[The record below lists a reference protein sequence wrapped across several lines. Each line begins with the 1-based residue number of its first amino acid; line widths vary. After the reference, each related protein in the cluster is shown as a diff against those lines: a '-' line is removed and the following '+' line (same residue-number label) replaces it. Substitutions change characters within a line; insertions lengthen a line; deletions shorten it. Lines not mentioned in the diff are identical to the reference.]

1 MKSKFNLL
9 NLLFYI
15 SLVHFLLNVNF
26 AFAGEVSMAG
36 RKFPPTLETSGNK
49 FGGAGSCNKE
59 KCHGH
64 ATKKRANEYTTWIKA
79 EIHSAGYSV
88 LYEKEAKE
96 IAKKYGIKGKA
107 GEDQRCAVCH
117 SIYLEKKPD
126 LKGAKFDVNEGV
138 TCEACHGPSS
148 GYLEPHAKPY
158 EPKGA
163 EGKVLD
169 QARAARHKESVGL
182 GMWDAKNP
190 KIRIE
195 TCVFCHYQIS
205 GKMLDAGHPDLNFEM
220 TYFQKTMPVHWEE
233 TPDKGEGFSARI
245 AAASQ
250 AASLR
255 EALKK
260 LSNAISSKSKSVES
274 SYNQVM
280 SHYKVLKAI
289 ASAGFGSTIGL
300 DAGIKGLAANKSG
313 AAGLAGAADKLFN
326 KLVNASYSK
335 NSTLKIMKAISGS
348 ADLTVNPT
356 RKDAEQAFMI
366 LDGIYSTYSSDDG
379 VLGALDELYYGL
391 YAEDPSQDPPPYDG
405 KAFGQNLAK
414 VKSAVK

>member
-1 MKSKFNLL
+1 MGKKFNFF
-9 NLLFYI
+9 NLVFFI
-15 SLVHFLLNVNF
+15 SLVCFLFQVSSAL
-26 AFAGEVSMAG
+26 AGEVSMAG
-36 RKFPPTLETSGNK
+36 RKMPPTLEVGGNK
-49 FGGAGSCNKE
+49 FAGAGSCNKE

-64 ATKKRANEYTTWIKA
+64 ATKPRANEYTTWIKA

-107 GEDQRCAVCH
+107 GEDERCAVCH
-117 SIYLEKKPD
+117 SIFLDKKPD

-169 QARAARHKESVGL
+169 KARAKRHKESVGQ

-205 GKMLDAGHPDLNFEM
+205 SKMLDAGHPDLNFEM
-220 TYFQKTMPVHWEE
+220 TYFQKTMPVHWVE
-233 TPDKGEGFSARI
+233 TPDKGDGFSAKI
-245 AAASQ
+245 AAAGQ
-250 AASLR
+250 AVSLR

-260 LSNAISSKSKSVES
+260 LAASSGKENVEA
-274 SYNQVM
+274 SYNQAM
-280 SHYKVLKAI
+280 SHYKILKAI
-289 ASAGFGSTIGL
+289 ASAGFGSTSGL
-300 DAGIKGLAANKSG
+300 DAGMKGLAGDKGG
-313 AAGLAGAADKLFN
+313 AAALAGAADKLFN
-326 KLVNASYSK
+326 SLLSASYSK
-335 NSTLKIMKAISGS
+335 DSTPKIMKAISGS
-348 ADLTVNPT
+348 ADLTGSPT
-356 RKDAEQAFMI
+356 KKDAEQAFMI
-366 LDGIYSTYSSDDG
+366 LDGIYSTYGSDEG

-391 YAEDPSQDPPPYDG
+391 HAEDPAQDPPPYDA

-414 VKSAVK
+414 VKSVVK

>member
-1 MKSKFNLL
+1 MRKDTGFVVKAYLIVFAV
-9 NLLFYI
+9 FVFQV
-15 SLVHFLLNVNF
+15 SLVS
-26 AFAGEVSMAG
+26 ASEISMAG
-36 RKFPPTLETSGNK
+36 RTMPPTLEVGANK
-49 FGGAGSCNKE
+49 FSGAGSCNKE

-64 ATKKRANEYTTWIKA
+64 ATKPRANEYTTWIKA
-79 EIHSAGYSV
+79 EIHAAGYSV

-96 IAKKYGIKGKA
+96 IAKKFGIKGKA

-117 SIYLEKKPD
+117 SIHLEKNPN

-163 EGKVLD
+163 EGKALD
-169 QARAARHKESVGL
+169 EARAKRHKESVGL

-190 KIRIE
+190 KIRLE

-205 GKMLDAGHPDLNFEM
+205 SKMLDAGHPDLNFEM

-233 TPDKGEGFSARI
+233 TSDKGDGFSAKIGAAGQAI
-245 AAASQ
+245 A
-250 AASLR
+250 LR

-260 LSNAISSKSKSVES
+260 LGASAGKEHIEA
-274 SYNQVM
+274 SYDQAM
-280 SHYKVLKAI
+280 SHFKVLKAI
-289 ASAGFGSTIGL
+289 AGAGFGSVKGL
-300 DAGIKGLAANKSG
+300 EAGIKGLAGGNAG
-313 AAGLAGAADKLFN
+313 AVKLAGAADKLFN
-326 KLVNASYSK
+326 SLIGASYSK
-335 NSTLKIMKAISGS
+335 DSTPKIINAISSS
-348 ADLTVNPT
+348 AGLTKNPT
-356 RKDAEQAFMI
+356 KRDAEQIFMI
-366 LDGIYSTYSSDDG
+366 LDGLYSTYGSDDS

-391 YAEDPSQDPPPYDG
+391 YAEDPSQDPPPYDA

-414 VKSAVK
+414 MKSVVK